1 MQVVRTIREARASVA
16 KARAAGRRVGF
27 VPTMGFLHQG
37 HLSLVAAAQQ
47 DDCWTAVSIFVNPL
61 QFGPSEDFE
70 RYPRDEARDLELLR
84 QAGVDLVFAP
94 AAAEMYPPN
103 AVTRIHV
110 ARLTEHL
117 CGPWRPGHFDGVAT
131 VVAKLFAI
139 VAADRA
145 YFGRKDAQQLA
156 VIRRMARDLDL
167 PVEIVGCETVR
178 EPDGLAMSSRNVY
191 LSADERRR
199 ATALYRAL
207 CLGRDQLGAGERD
220 VSRVVEAMRRVID
233 AASPTQIDYISVVD
247 TEELQPVERV
257 EGRVLIAVAVRFGGT
272 RLIDNVEVDPP
283 PAGS

>member
-1 MQVVRTIREARASVA
+1 MQVVRTIREARAAVA
-16 KARAAGRRVGF
+16 EAKAAGRRVGF

-37 HLSLVAAAQQ
+37 HLSLVAAARQ
-47 DDCWTAVSIFVNPL
+47 DGCWIAVSIFVNPL

-84 QAGVDLVFAP
+84 QAGVDLVFVP
-94 AAAEMYPPN
+94 TAAEMYPPN

-110 ARLTEHL
+110 ERLTEHL

-139 VAADRA
+139 VPADRA

-156 VIRRMARDLDL
+156 VIGRMVRDLDL
-167 PVEIVGCETVR
+167 PIEVVGCDTVR

-207 CLGRDQLGAGERD
+207 CLARDQIGAGERD
-220 VSRVVEAMRRVID
+220 VSRVAAAMRRVID
-233 AASPTQIDYISVVD
+233 AASPTQVDYVSVVD
-247 TEELQPVERV
+247 AEELQPVERIDR
-257 EGRVLIAVAVRFGGT
+257 RVLIAVAVRFGGT
-272 RLIDNVEVDPP
+272 RLIDNVVVDPP

>member
-1 MQVVRTIREARASVA
+1 MQVVRTIREARAAVA
-16 KARAAGRRVGF
+16 EARAAGRRVGF

-37 HLSLVAAAQQ
+37 HLSLVAAARQ
-47 DDCWTAVSIFVNPL
+47 DGCWTAVSIFVNPL

-84 QAGVDLVFAP
+84 QAGVDLVFVP
-94 AAAEMYPPN
+94 TAAEMYPPN

-110 ARLTEHL
+110 ERLTEHL

-139 VAADRA
+139 VPADRA

-156 VIRRMARDLDL
+156 VIGRMVRDLDL
-167 PVEIVGCETVR
+167 PIEVVGCDTVR

-207 CLGRDQLGAGERD
+207 CLARDQIGAGERD
-220 VSRVVEAMRRVID
+220 VSRVAAAMRRVID
-233 AASPTQIDYISVVD
+233 AASPTQVDYVSVVD
-247 TEELQPVERV
+247 AEELQPVERIDR
-257 EGRVLIAVAVRFGGT
+257 RVLIAVAVRFGGT
-272 RLIDNVEVDPP
+272 RLIDNVVVDPP